1 MNRHYF
7 LLHYLYFS
15 SDWNINR
22 NCGIKKA
29 IHEKCHHDIIYG
41 TLSFNVPLPSPY
53 YGEIWDYKH
62 ANTEN
67 IQKAISMFDSH
78 KAFKN
83 KIQMKW
89 LGYQLIHCVKSVQIR
104 SYFWSECGK
113 IRTRNYSVFGHFS
126 RSDTLIF
133 SKTSFRINV

>member
-67 IQKAISMFDSH
+67 IQKVISMFDWH

-83 KIQMKW
+83 KNTNKM
-89 LGYQLIHCVKSVQIR
+89 
-104 SYFWSECGK
+104 
-113 IRTRNYSVFGHFS
+113 TRILT
-126 RSDTLIF
+126 DTLIF
-133 SKTSFRINV
+133 SKISFRIKLKGWL